1 MWDLLG
7 TMGTVPA
14 TDLQQTVDAVW
25 RMEAAKI
32 VATLTRTVGDV
43 GLAEDLAQEALVDAL
58 TQWPDTGVPRNAGA
72 WLTTVAKRKAID
84 HWRRQDNLDAKYA
97 TLARELETQI
107 DEPAWDPDRID
118 DDVLRLIFISSHPV
132 LSREG
137 QIALTLRVV
146 GGLTTEEIA
155 SAFLSSTPT
164 IAARITRAKKTLAA
178 ANVPFEV
185 PDRSEYPQRLS
196 AVLSVIYLIYNEG
209 YSASFGQR
217 WIRDELCSEAL
228 RLGRV
233 LAALVP
239 DEPEVHGLVSLME
252 FQSSRFAA
260 RTDADG
266 STDPAG
272 GPGPHEVGP
281 RADRP
286 RGRRAG
292 TRRPGR
298 REEGHRLGPVRAAGC
313 AGRMPCHRADAPPT
327 PTGTGSSRCTTG
339 CSRSAPSPVVELNR
353 AVAVAMASGPAAA
366 LEIVDGLT
374 GLDGS
379 YLLPSVRG
387 ELLVPPRPQRRG
399 RRRVRPRRRAHRQ
412 RARTRSADGQ
422 GCSSQGRLGSG
433 HPGAGRHGR
442 RRRGVEHVDGDVV
455 VAVTAD
461 LMQSRRRGD
470 DVVGVVAGHRI
481 VGDRGAASARRRRSR
496 PFVSRGSSRSSTVA
510 QRAAP
515 PGSSRLPTAPRDRN
529 ALAGHGSSSDLR
541 NSVTRSRRI
550 RRRLSRR

>member
-1 MWDLLG
+1 M
-7 TMGTVPA
+7 P
-14 TDLQQTVDAVW
+14 DLQQTVDAVW

-32 VATLTRTVGDV
+32 VATLTRAVGDV

-58 TQWPDTGVPRNAGA
+58 TQWPPVPRTPGA

-97 TLARELETQI
+97 TLAHDLETQV
-107 DEPAWDPDRID
+107 DQAWDPDRID

-146 GGLTTEEIA
+146 GGLTTDEIA
-155 SAFLSSTPT
+155 RAFLTSTAT
-164 IAARITRAKKTLAA
+164 VAARITRAKKALAA

-196 AVLSVIYLIYNEG
+196 AVLAVIYLIYNEG

-239 DEPEVHGLVSLME
+239 DEAEVHGLVSLME

-266 STDPAG
+266 RPILLEDQN
-272 GPGPHEVGP
+272 
-281 RADRP
+281 RAKWDRAQIQ
-286 RGRRAG
+286 RGVAAL
-292 TRRPGR
+292 
-298 REEGHRLGPVRAAGC
+298 ERAAN
-313 AGRMPCHRADAPPT
+313 ALRRK
-327 PTGTGSSRCTTG
+327 GTGWGPYALQAALAECHAVAPTAADTDWARIVLLYDG
-339 CSRSAPSPVVELNR
+339 LRQLAPSPVVELNR
-353 AVAVAMASGPAAA
+353 AVAVAMASSPAEA
-366 LEIVDGLT
+366 LQIVDGID

-387 ELLVPPRPQRRG
+387 ELLSRLGRDEEAADEFDKAAAMTDNRRE
-399 RRRVRPRRRAHRQ
+399 REVLANKAA
-412 RARTRSADGQ
+412 RARR
-422 GCSSQGRLGSG
+422 
-433 HPGAGRHGR
+433 
-442 RRRGVEHVDGDVV
+442 
-455 VAVTAD
+455 
-461 LMQSRRRGD
+461 
-470 DVVGVVAGHRI
+470 
-481 VGDRGAASARRRRSR
+481 
-496 PFVSRGSSRSSTVA
+496 
-510 QRAAP
+510 
-515 PGSSRLPTAPRDRN
+515 
-529 ALAGHGSSSDLR
+529 
-541 NSVTRSRRI
+541 
-550 RRRLSRR
+550 